1 MKKKEYAER
10 YFVFTVGLFLI
21 AFGIALSIRSG
32 LGVIPVLCPPYIAS
46 LVFGSVTVGQAV
58 IVLYTLFLLVQMAI
72 QRSRYSKRQYLQVF
86 LSSIIF
92 GILIDATNVFTQHLV
107 PTHYWHSV
115 VLILTSTLFIG
126 LGVVFEVTSKLLL
139 LPVEGLALAI
149 SGAAKISFGRVKRV
163 FDITMLLV
171 AVAMAYFFGWHLL
184 VEQGAM
190 REGTLVS
197 VLLVG
202 LIAGKI
208 QSMIGPRIT
217 AWLNRHNEKDV
228 VLDSN
233 ITVITIAREF
243 GSGGHE
249 IGQRIANEL
258 GWSFIDQQLI
268 NKVVCDS
275 GLPTSF
281 IAQYEQNMSVW
292 QRIWKNMWMD
302 NIQPVEESFSPEDRL
317 FVAQSKII
325 REEAQKGACV
335 IVGRCANWILRDS
348 PNCFHV
354 FVTASMPF
362 ARRRVMEEFKYEGE
376 KAYDEIVRINQARAN
391 HYNYYTNTHWGAPN
405 NYDLCVKSSSLGIA
419 GAVTAIMRA
428 IKK

>member
-10 YFVFTVGLFLI
+10 YFLFTVGLFLM
-21 AFGIALSIRSG
+21 ALGIALTIRSG
-32 LGVIPVLCPPYIAS
+32 LGVLPVICPPYIAS
-46 LVFGSVTVGQAV
+46 LVCSSVTVGQAT
-58 IVLYTLFLLVQMAI
+58 IVLYALFLLVQMAI
-72 QRSRYSKRQYLQVF
+72 QRARYSKRQYLQVF

-107 PTHYWHSV
+107 PTYYWHSI
-115 VLILTSTLFIG
+115 VLILAGTFFIG
-126 LGVVFEVTSKLLL
+126 LGVVFEVSSSLML
-139 LPVEGLALAI
+139 LPAEGMALAI
-149 SGAAKISFGRVKRV
+149 SGASKISFGKVKR
-163 FDITMLLV
+163 FSDIAMIV
-171 AVAMAYFFGWHLL
+171 AAVALAYFFGWKLITEDGVL
-184 VEQGAM
+184 
-190 REGTLVS
+190 REGSLLS
-197 VLLVG
+197 ILLVG
-202 LIAGKI
+202 LVAGKI
-208 QSMIGPRIT
+208 QSMVGPRIT
-217 AWLNRHNEKDV
+217 SWLNRHNEKEIT
-228 VLDSN
+228 LDNN

-268 NKVVCDS
+268 NKAVRES

-281 IAQYEQNMSVW
+281 IAQYEQNMSVG
-292 QRIWKNMWMD
+292 QRLWKNMWMD

-317 FVAQSKII
+317 FVAQAKII
-325 REEAQKGACV
+325 KEEAQKGSCV

-391 HYNYYTNTHWGAPN
+391 HYNYYTNSHWGAPN

-428 IKK
+428 IKL